1 MLKTGLRAAG
11 LAPGVGIVPDAAAGA
26 ITLAQRAKAKDPERK
41 KELNREI
48 AGDAAAMIP
57 GVGQGTRGAQFI
69 HKAAK
74 GVRGGK
80 KSSKV
85 RRRTGAAVRKFG
97 PGAVNKTKAALRARA
112 AKPEA
117 QSEGLTGAAGGAVL
131 GGMVAGPL
139 GAIAGAG
146 VGHKIQKNRER
157 KKKHKELAAAAAEAA
172 AKQDEVSEA
181 FSFYRRLG
189 KTIYENAGLPT
200 GPIAKHYTGVKRKN
214 IGDGKVKSDVNK
226 AVKKIEK
233 KIRTKV
239 GPGADTPNLVAQA
252 QKKNRARNRNR
263 KLGLGPENPN
273 DREADFKA
281 DKERMRAPGD
291 R

>member
-11 LAPGVGIVPDAAAGA
+11 LAPGVGIAPDAVAGA
-26 ITLAQRAKAKDPERK
+26 ITAAQRAKAKDPERK
-41 KELNREI
+41 KELNREL

-57 GVGQGTRGAQFI
+57 GVGQGTRGAQAI

-74 GVRGGK
+74 VVRGGK
-80 KSSKV
+80 KSSKG
-85 RRRTGAAVRKFG
+85 RKKAGAAVRKFG

-112 AKPEA
+112 AKPED
-117 QSEGLTGAAGGAVL
+117 QSEGLKGAAGGAVL
-131 GGMVAGPL
+131 GGMVAGPM

-146 VGHKIQKNRER
+146 VGHKIQRDR
-157 KKKHKELAAAAAEAA
+157 ARRKKHKELAAAAA

-214 IGDGKVKSDVNK
+214 IGDGKVKRDVTK
-226 AVKKIEK
+226 AVNKIEK
-233 KIRTKV
+233 RIRTKV

-252 QKKNRARNRNR
+252 QKTNRARNKNR
-263 KLGLGPENPN
+263 KVGLGPENPN
-273 DREADFKA
+273 DRKADFRA
-281 DKERMRAPGD
+281 DKERRAAPGD

>member
-1 MLKTGLRAAG
+1 MLKTVLRLAG
-11 LAPGVGIVPDAAAGA
+11 LAPAVGIAPDAAAGA

-41 KELNREI
+41 KELNREL

-57 GVGQGTRGAQFI
+57 VVGQGTRGAQAT

-74 GVRGGK
+74 VVRE
-80 KSSKV
+80 
-85 RRRTGAAVRKFG
+85 ARK
-97 PGAVNKTKAALRARA
+97 NKL
-112 AKPEA
+112 
-117 QSEGLTGAAGGAVL
+117 
-131 GGMVAGPL
+131 
-139 GAIAGAG
+139 
-146 VGHKIQKNRER
+146 
-157 KKKHKELAAAAAEAA
+157 AEAA

-214 IGDGKVKSDVNK
+214 IGDGKVRSDVNK
-226 AVKKIEK
+226 AVKKIER
-233 KIRTKV
+233 KIGTKV
-239 GPGADTPNLVAQA
+239 GPGADTPTLVAQA

-273 DREADFKA
+273 DRNADFRA
-281 DKERMRAPGD
+281 DKERKRAPGD